1 MASSTGISNIGYAS
15 GLDVESIITKM
26 VALETNRKV
35 PLQRAASLTTSRIS
49 TISQLKSLMSTLQD
63 KLTTLADA
71 SKWTTAMK
79 ANNSNAS
86 ALSATVST
94 SATDPQA
101 MGGTYNIKVDKL
113 ATAQNVT
120 SGRFATGYTFAGGD
134 LTITSSDPSKTPV
147 TISNIAAG
155 ASLATV
161 ANSINQA
168 GAGVTASIMNDGT
181 GERLVL
187 ASTSTG
193 ALNGFTLS
201 GTDDMAA
208 LNYDGSASSAILGAG
223 ATAGHVI
230 AAQDAKATINGV
242 EVSSASNVFSS
253 TIQGV
258 SFTALGLG
266 ESTLT
271 IASDTETLKTRITE
285 FVTAYN
291 AVNSLL
297 STSVKYDQDTNVA
310 GVFQADST
318 MVSLQNAMRS
328 AFAGSATTSTV
339 FNRLIDIG
347 IDMKKGGKLEV
358 DDSKLS
364 KALNTNSSEVAKFF
378 AEGTD
383 GLADK
388 LQSYTRTVLSV
399 DGVLETKTTSLKD
412 TEKRNTSDQD
422 KIDKRAEMVE
432 ARLRAQYTALDKQM
446 SSLNALNTYIAQ
458 QVAQW
463 NKSSS

>member
-15 GLDVESIITKM
+15 NLDVESIISKM
-26 VALETNRKV
+26 VALETQRKV
-35 PLQRAASLTTSRIS
+35 PLQKAASLTTSRIS
-49 TISQLKSLMSTLQD
+49 TVSQLKSLMSTLQD
-63 KLTTLADA
+63 KLTVLADA
-71 SKWTTAMK
+71 SKWTSAMK
-79 ANNSNAS
+79 ANNSNAT

-94 SATDPQA
+94 STTEPQA

-113 ATAQNVT
+113 ATAQNIT
-120 SGRFATGYTFAGGD
+120 SGRFATGHTFATGE
-134 LTITSSDPSKTPV
+134 LTITSKDPSKTPITV
-147 TISNIAAG
+147 NIADG
-155 ASLATV
+155 ASLASV
-161 ANSINQA
+161 ASSINQA
-168 GAGVTASIMNDGT
+168 GAGVTASILNDGT

-187 ASTSTG
+187 ASTATG
-193 ALNGFTLS
+193 EKNGFTLS
-201 GTDDMAA
+201 GTGGMAA
-208 LNYDGSASSAILGAG
+208 LDYNTTSSAILGSG
-223 ATAGHVI
+223 ATGGNVI

-242 EVSSASNVFSS
+242 EVSSTSNVFAS

-258 SFTALGLG
+258 SFTALAVG

-271 IASDTETLKTRITE
+271 IASDTDALKTRITE

-347 IDMKKGGKLEV
+347 IDMKKGGKLEI
-358 DDSKLS
+358 DDAKLS
-364 KALNTNSSEVAKFF
+364 KALNTNASEVAKFF

-388 LQSYTRTVLSV
+388 LQSYTRGVLSV

-412 TEKRNTSDQD
+412 AEKRNTSDQD

-446 SSLNALNTYIAQ
+446 SSLNALNAYVAQ